1 MQINPHINPAIF
13 DKPINYIDKSTDDA
27 RLKEQTDAFEALIL
41 KFMLDSALKL
51 DNPLLPKAAGSDIY
65 NAMYKESIADAVSG
79 NFGYSELLFSYL
91 KDLQKGSQNSQN
103 LGQNLQNL
111 VYESQNMAQ
120 KNSQNL
126 AQNPPKDA

>member
-1 MQINPHINPAIF
+1 MQINPHINHAIF

-65 NAMYKESIADAVSG
+65 NTMYKESIADAVSG

-91 KDLQKGSQNSQN
+91 KDLQKGSQTSQN
-103 LGQNLQNL
+103 LGQNSQNL
-111 VYESQNMAQ
+111 VYESQNLAQ
-120 KNSQNL
+120 KYSQNL
-126 AQNPPKDA
+126 SQNPPKDA

>member
-13 DKPINYIDKSTDDA
+13 DKPIKYIDKSTDDA

-91 KDLQKGSQNSQN
+91 KDLQKGSQTAQN
-103 LGQNLQNL
+103 LGQNSQNL
-111 VYESQNMAQ
+111 VYESQNLAQ
-120 KNSQNL
+120 KNSHNL

>member
-103 LGQNLQNL
+103 LT
-111 VYESQNMAQ
+111 
-120 KNSQNL
+120 
-126 AQNPPKDA
+126 QNPPKDA